1 LQFLKNAIDE
11 TLSFLAYLL
20 LKSILSEL
28 LHKKTDLSVKRSAKI
43 YSLVLITKLI

>member
-1 LQFLKNAIDE
+1 MLAFLPYSEPAH
-11 TLSFLAYLL
+11 LL

-28 LHKKTDLSVKRSAKI
+28 PHKKTDLSVKRSAKI

>member
-1 LQFLKNAIDE
+1 MLKNVIGKAF
-11 TLSFLAYLL
+11 FLLAHLL

-28 LHKKTDLSVKRSAKI
+28 PHKKTDLSVKRSAKI